1 MNIKLKRCV
10 GTGKA
15 KGYGCGSM
23 QLVRKYGLG
32 LNCGCYKKWLLT
44 TPEGLQTI
52 HKTAK
57 TAHKKEIIKT
67 RKEEKEK
74 KEEFTDYSRLLQD
87 KINEIV
93 RFIDVG
99 LPCLARRYHPK
110 QIHAGHI
117 YSRGSNSSMR
127 YNLHNIHR
135 QSAQS
140 NHFQNEDGLLREGL
154 KREYGEEYFEFLSN
168 LRQIP
173 ALKYSN
179 EEYKAFYKKACEIA
193 LRLKREGNVFNLE
206 QRIEKRNE
214 INIEIG
220 IYPVGF
226 CVFKHT

>member
-1 MNIKLKRCV
+1 MELKPKKCK

-15 KGYGCGSM
+15 VGHGCGEP
-23 QLVRKYGLG
+23 QIYRKYGLG
-32 LNCGCYKKWLLT
+32 FKCGCYKKWLLNT
-44 TPEGLQTI
+44 SEGLETI
-52 HKTAK
+52 RKTAK
-57 TAHKKEIIKT
+57 TAHKKEVTKIN
-67 RKEEKEK
+67 KEK
-74 KEEFTDYSRLLQD
+74 KEKKEQFIEYSEKLQD

-93 RFIDVG
+93 RLIDLG
-99 LPCLARRYHPK
+99 LPCLARNYHPK
-110 QIHAGHI
+110 QVHAGHI

-154 KREYGEEYFEFLSN
+154 KKEYGEQYFQFLSD

-173 ALKYSN
+173 VLKYSN

-214 INIEIG
+214 INLEIG
-220 IYPVGF
+220 IYEQKY
-226 CVFKHT
+226 CVFVH

>member
-1 MNIKLKRCV
+1 MNTKPKKCF

-15 KGYGCGSM
+15 VGYGCNSM

-32 LNCGCYKKWLLT
+32 LYCGCYKKWLLS
-44 TPEGLQTI
+44 TPEGLKTI
-52 HKTAK
+52 SKTAK
-57 TAHKKEIIKT
+57 TAHKKETTKVNKE
-67 RKEEKEK
+67 RKQEKEQ
-74 KEEFTDYSRLLQD
+74 FIDYSKKLQD
-87 KINEIV
+87 RINEIA
-93 RFIDVG
+93 RLIDIG
-99 LPCLARRYHPK
+99 LPCLARGYHSK
-110 QIHAGHI
+110 QTHAGHI
-117 YSRGSNSSMR
+117 YSRGSYPSMR
-127 YNLHNIHR
+127 YNLHNTHR

-154 KREYGEEYFEFLSN
+154 KKEYGEQYFEFLSN
-168 LRQIP
+168 LRRIP

-220 IYPVGF
+220 IYPVDF
-226 CVFKHT
+226 CVFKHI